1 MDGGTYLEDYLMSLE
16 TLPNDVRRDFE
27 LVRITNLISVGGR
40 VDFVTQYH
48 DFCHCKIPDP
58 YITLHLVLSSYTDEG
73 SRS

>member
-27 LVRITNLISVGGR
+27 LVRITNLISVGS
-40 VDFVTQYH
+40 VDILTRYY
-48 DFCHCKIPDP
+48 DFCYCKIPDP
-58 YITLHLVLSSYTDEG
+58 CITLHLVLSSYTDEG

>member
-40 VDFVTQYH
+40 VDFVT
-48 DFCHCKIPDP
+48 
-58 YITLHLVLSSYTDEG
+58 
-73 SRS
+73 